1 MKIIFLTKGGDPFFM
16 NSSVRNGFFIA
27 VAGIAAIY
35 IYKRIIGSLR
45 KAKSI
50 TVETIDDP
58 EELSSDTQ

>member
-1 MKIIFLTKGGDPFFM
+1 M

-27 VAGIAAIY
+27 VAGIAVIY

-45 KAKSI
+45 KEKSI
-50 TVETIDDP
+50 TVETIDDS